1 MSDKEYSYTIC
12 PVCQGFSRSD
22 MHVCPPLW
30 DWRETTN
37 FGDDE
42 WQEVRARNEETAAE
56 KAAEL
61 YDQDGDYYLIRN
73 SGGNII
79 IMVRNQ
85 KTGEVTHWS
94 CHGESLPHYY
104 ASKVT

>member
-1 MSDKEYSYTIC
+1 MSSSDYAT
-12 PVCQGFSRSD
+12 CQKCGGWGRRD

-30 DWRETTN
+30 DWRETMN

-42 WQEVRARNEETAAE
+42 WQEVRARDEESAAA
-56 KAAEL
+56 KATEL
-61 YDQDGDYYLIRN
+61 YDQGGDYYLIRN
-73 SGGNII
+73 SGDNVV

-94 CHGESLPHYY
+94 CYGESVPQYY
-104 ASKVT
+104 ATKVGT